1 MYINL
6 RIIAVADRDPSC
18 NLLTLTE
25 DHRFS
30 IAMPPTAPKI
40 RELCKLHKDKFLE
53 AWPHNRQASPTLI
66 PLDVEVTTVDGT
78 E

>member
-18 NLLTLTE
+18 NLFTLTE

-30 IAMPPTAPKI
+30 IAAMPSSKQI
-40 RELCKLHKDKFLE
+40 QSLCKQHKDKFLE
-53 AWPHNRQASPTLI
+53 AWPHNRQTSPTLV
-66 PLDVEVTTVDGT
+66 PLDVEVTTVDN
-78 E
+78 